1 MEKMTRLFRDLLTT
15 GDLGYFWQKVIQIT
29 INVITETTHQIPA
42 EDWPCVAHLQNVMTI
57 LRSKGL
63 TDEDVSTNLE
73 TGFHLNNLRL
83 NQDLGLICLTLKYML
98 LKKIMLY
105 SSQHS
110 NSIVQRKKKK
120 NRNVKD
126 YYSNFVQTSKFQ
138 LIS

>member
-63 TDEDVSTNLE
+63 TDEDVSANLE
-73 TGFHLNNLRL
+73 TGFHLNNPRL
-83 NQDLGLICLTLKYML
+83 NQDLGLICPTLKYML
-98 LKKIMLY
+98 LKKLCYIPPNIPTVLF
-105 SSQHS
+105 
-110 NSIVQRKKKK
+110 RGKKKK

-126 YYSNFVQTSKFQ
+126 YYSNFVQTSKFL

>member
-1 MEKMTRLFRDLLTT
+1 MEKMMRLFRDLLTT

-120 NRNVKD
+120 KQECEGLL
-126 YYSNFVQTSKFQ
+126 FKFCTDQ
-138 LIS
+138 